1 MGKPTRETQ
10 LRLTSAH
17 NADRAAGIPPNHW
30 CYRFFESIYSS
41 FDNAQF
47 AHLYEN
53 GGRSPISPTLLAC
66 ITILQYAF
74 KVSDRMAVESTIM
87 RRDWRI
93 ALGRDDSWAGFDASV
108 LCNFRKRLIEHG
120 CEEMIFGHVLE
131 QLRSLGLLANRRK
144 VRVDATSLVANVARL
159 SRGDMI
165 AETLR
170 VAVCELWDAH
180 PELRG
185 HTELARLY
193 DEYGEE
199 VWLGRE
205 GSGEGRLT
213 RLGRDGYLLLEL
225 FELVEQPRARTIECR
240 DLLARV
246 LDENFE
252 RCDDEEEDGP
262 RPLTRD
268 ELGKDRV
275 VTPHEPDVRVGT
287 KKHKSWA
294 GDKVHLVETADEDQ
308 PNFVVDVLVTEP
320 TVPDVKVTLEII
332 DRARDV
338 LPEAE
343 VLLADSGYASAHNS
357 REASEREVDLVSP
370 PLANTST
377 RDIFPPERF
386 EIDFAAR
393 TATCPAGK
401 TTDRWY
407 PGERCIRIRFRQS
420 DCAGCPLRSQCT
432 TAKTSGRSLHISL
445 YYEQLVRDRAHMKTA
460 EFRKLYRQRAAVEGT
475 ISHAVHQCGLRV
487 SRYRGRTKRKFHAL
501 MAGTAL
507 NVRRWLQP
515 APCRYPVRAGA

>member
-1 MGKPTRETQ
+1 MARPRRDRQ

-17 NADRAAGIPPNHW
+17 NADRAAGIPPDHW
-30 CYRFFESIYSS
+30 CYRFFELIYCS
-41 FDNAQF
+41 FDNSQF
-47 AHLYEN
+47 AHLYQD
-53 GGRSPISPTLLAC
+53 GGRAPISPTLLAC

-120 CEEMIFGHVLE
+120 CEELIFGHVLE

-165 AETLR
+165 SETLR
-170 VAVCELWDAH
+170 VAVCELWDTH
-180 PELRG
+180 PQLRG
-185 HTELARLY
+185 RTELARLY
-193 DEYGEE
+193 DRYGEE
-199 VWLGRE
+199 VWLGSE

-213 RLGRDGYLLLEL
+213 RLGRDGFVLLEL
-225 FELVEQPRARTIECR
+225 FELVGQPRPRTIECR

-246 LDENFE
+246 LEENFE
-252 RCDDEEEDGP
+252 RCDDDDDP
-262 RPLTRD
+262 RPLEGD
-268 ELGKDRV
+268 ELEKDRT
-275 VTPHEPDVRVGT
+275 VTPHEPDVRLGT

-294 GDKVHLVETADEDQ
+294 GDKVHLVETADAGV

-343 VLLADSGYASAHNS
+343 VLLADSGYASAQNS
-357 REASEREVDLVSP
+357 REASEREIDLVSP
-370 PLANTST
+370 PLANTRT
-377 RDIFPPERF
+377 GDIFPPERF
-386 EIDFAAR
+386 VIDFAAR

-401 TTDRWY
+401 TTGRWY
-407 PGERCIRIRFRQS
+407 PGERGIRICFRQS

-432 TAKTSGRSLHISL
+432 TAKTCGRSLHISL
-445 YYEQLVRDRAHMKTA
+445 YYEQLVRDRAHVKTE
-460 EFRKLYRQRAAVEGT
+460 EFRKLYKLRAPVEGT
-475 ISHAVHQCGLRV
+475 ISQAVHQCGLRV

-501 MAGTAL
+501 MAGTGV

-515 APCRYPVRAGA
+515 GGCSVAAQAPA